1 MLFVGSHAIAGGN
14 GIPFGDGLHCAG
26 GTIVRLGF
34 ASAGAQGTASR
45 GQGFGDLGGW
55 AAGDSRVFQ
64 VWYRDP
70 TGGPC
75 GTVFNTT
82 NALQIGFEP

>member
-1 MLFVGSHAIAGGN
+1 MLFVGSHAIARGN
-14 GIPFGDGLHCAG
+14 GTPFGGGLHCAG

-34 ASAGAQGTASR
+34 TTTGAQGTASW
-45 GQGFGDLGGW
+45 GQEFGDLGGW

-75 GTVFNTT
+75 GTVFNTL
-82 NALQIGFEP
+82 NALQICF